1 MTFMRLKNV
10 RKADLNLL
18 KVLYAL
24 GAERQVTRAGET
36 IGLSQPGMSHALR
49 RLRGQFGDPL
59 FLRTLDGMVP
69 TARGAILA
77 DAVRRALDDLDNAF
91 DRLADFD
98 PATAEST
105 FRIGMNDYAS
115 LLILPKLMAQI
126 RRAAPGITI
135 RSVNVGS
142 GRPGQGISAP
152 SVYERLDDGDIDLA
166 VVRRHDRQGRFDA
179 EALFMEDPVCVAARD
194 NEAFPE
200 GALDLPTYLTFRHVR
215 ITILDK
221 DRGWIDDLLRA
232 RGLERRVAL
241 TVPHYSV
248 AAAVAAATD
257 LVATLPLSVVE
268 TYGRIHALKTAPL
281 PFAPKPYGAIL
292 VWPKTRSD
300 DPAHAWLRQ
309 AVRACFA
316 EVPADGA

>member
-1 MTFMRLKNV
+1 MHIMRLRNV
-10 RKADLNLL
+10 RKTDLNLL

-69 TARGAILA
+69 TARGRVLA
-77 DAVRRALDDLDNAF
+77 EAVRRALDDLDLAF
-91 DRLADFD
+91 DSLAGFD
-98 PATAEST
+98 PATADST

-115 LLILPKLMAQI
+115 LLILPQLMARI
-126 RRAAPGITI
+126 RREAPGVTI
-135 RSVNVGS
+135 RSINVGS
-142 GRPGQGISAP
+142 GRPGQGMTAP
-152 SVYERLDDGDIDLA
+152 SVYERLDDGEIDLA
-166 VVRRHDRQGRFDA
+166 VVRRHDLRRRFDA
-179 EALFMEDPVCVAARD
+179 EALFMEDPVCVAGRD
-194 NEAFPE
+194 NAAFPE
-200 GALDLPTYLTFRHVR
+200 GAVDLDTYLKFRHVR

-221 DRGWIDDLLRA
+221 DRGWIDDLLRE
-232 RGLERRVAL
+232 RGLARRVAL

-248 AAAVAAATD
+248 AAAVAAASD

-268 TYGRIHALKTAPL
+268 TFGRIYALKTSPL

-292 VWPKTRSD
+292 VWPRARTA

-309 AVRACFA
+309 AVRDCF
-316 EVPADGA
+316 D